1 MKERLAKM
9 IDVKSLVT
17 LLLVGTF
24 VYRNVTQEI
33 TTEQL
38 MTIITTVIAFY
49 FGTQYGKQS

>member
-1 MKERLAKM
+1 M
-9 IDVKSLVT
+9 IDVKSIVT

-49 FGTQYGKQS
+49 FGTQYGKKA